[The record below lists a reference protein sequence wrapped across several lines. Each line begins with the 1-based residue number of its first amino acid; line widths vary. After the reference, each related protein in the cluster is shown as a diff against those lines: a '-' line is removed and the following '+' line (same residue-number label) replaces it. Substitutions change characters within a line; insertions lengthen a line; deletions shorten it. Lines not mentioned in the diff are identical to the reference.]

1 MIRTVCC
8 SNPGSI
14 PFFCTNLG
22 RVTKMKETIQKAVS
36 VFIVSALAL
45 TLTACG
51 NNSTQE
57 DESSDVST
65 EISASEKRSAL
76 CIPLTAPAT
85 RFLRQRTSLLYT
97 KYYIALFLICKA
109 FLPMHF
115 FRFRTKAF
123 RTGKMIQRKRACI
136 FRFFMY
142 TIHSVHCTALKMTM
156 LAEGS
161 RQLLPFSVSA
171 CTYGDRKIPQASGS
185 TRSDIQ
191 KTG

>member
-1 MIRTVCC
+1 MHPTALSSRNICVREKVRFVY
-8 SNPGSI
+8 SSHGS
-14 PFFCTNLG
+14 
-22 RVTKMKETIQKAVS
+22 RHK
-36 VFIVSALAL
+36 
-45 TLTACG
+45 
-51 NNSTQE
+51 
-57 DESSDVST
+57 
-65 EISASEKRSAL
+65 ISASENKSFVYKILYRAFSYL
-76 CIPLTAPAT
+76 QG
-85 RFLRQRTSLLYT
+85 FLAD
-97 KYYIALFLICKA
+97 ALFP
-109 FLPMHF
+109 FSMHF
-115 FRFRTKAF
+115 FRFHTKAF
-123 RTGKMIQRKRACI
+123 RTGKMIQRKRACN